1 MPDTGSMHAR
11 RVLIDTCVL
20 YPPILRDLVLGL
32 AGKGLFQPLWSEGIT
47 AEWLHLAARDG
58 AVDVPALLARMAA
71 RWPEGL
77 VPSGAPDLLDL
88 PDRGDRH
95 VLAAAIAGGA
105 DLILTDNLRDF
116 PARALAPYQLR
127 AQSADDF
134 VMDLWL
140 ADRSAVEAEV
150 AALWPGREGRE
161 LRRALKKAG
170 VPRLGRALER

>member
-1 MPDTGSMHAR
+1 MPAR

-32 AGKGLFQPLWSEGIT
+32 AGQGLFQPLWSEGIA

-71 RWPEGL
+71 RWPDGL
-77 VPSGAPDLLDL
+77 VPAGAPELLDL

-116 PARALAPYQLR
+116 PVRTLAPHGV
-127 AQSADDF
+127 SARSPDDF
-134 VMDLWL
+134 VMELWL
-140 ADRSAVEAEV
+140 AERSRVEAEV
-150 AALWPGREGRE
+150 AALWPGCEGRE

-170 VPRLGRALER
+170 VPRLGRALEH